1 MSVRLLPNGK
11 YQIDIYITQTERFRK
26 NVAAQSKLQAIL
38 IEKEYRKQLNKA
50 IGDVYSINSI
60 APQYLEYVKNHQ
72 SPRTYKDKFRMLNA
86 EILPFFGNFMPDYI
100 TPIMIEDFKKK
111 RLKKHA
117 GIHREIN
124 LEILCLK
131 ALVRW
136 AKQHNMCNENLPQT
150 EPLPY
155 HRPIPEYIRRDELMA
170 IINNMD
176 LKHKILFL
184 CLYQAGMRTF
194 EACKLMDHDI
204 HFNPDYAVV
213 RGKGAKT
220 RTVSLSPLIS
230 SLLKEYLK
238 HTTTGLLFPSRVSQR
253 KGKPTNRVL
262 TDIRSPLKTAMLK
275 AGITRRIT
283 PHCLRHAFATHMLE
297 SGADIRTIQV
307 AMGHEDVTTT
317 QIYLKVNLD
326 QQERAINKCWK

>member
-124 LEILCLK
+124 LK
-131 ALVRW
+131 
-136 AKQHNMCNENLPQT
+136 
-150 EPLPY
+150 Y
-155 HRPIPEYIRRDELMA
+155 
-170 IINNMD
+170 
-176 LKHKILFL
+176 
-184 CLYQAGMRTF
+184 
-194 EACKLMDHDI
+194 
-204 HFNPDYAVV
+204 
-213 RGKGAKT
+213 
-220 RTVSLSPLIS
+220 
-230 SLLKEYLK
+230 
-238 HTTTGLLFPSRVSQR
+238 
-253 KGKPTNRVL
+253 
-262 TDIRSPLKTAMLK
+262 
-275 AGITRRIT
+275 
-283 PHCLRHAFATHMLE
+283 FA
-297 SGADIRTIQV
+297 
-307 AMGHEDVTTT
+307 
-317 QIYLKVNLD
+317 
-326 QQERAINKCWK
+326 